1 MVYQLMKISFDS
13 GKIRGGH
20 RRVELGGQ
28 LLGRLKQLAE
38 VGARHFVPKIY
49 LFEILKRNKL

>member
-1 MVYQLMKISFDS
+1 MKISFDS